1 MITIPLKFYQKD
13 VTQIV
18 VESTPQRAIKTAQGE
33 NLEVDQLITL
43 DGLSSTVLQ
52 FARAGAIRL
61 IDGQFY
67 YQRDP
72 NRLGIHPIQ
81 IHPDPEVNS

>member
-13 VTQIV
+13 VTEIV
-18 VESTPQRAIKTAQGE
+18 VEPTPQRAIKTTEGK
-33 NLEVDQLITL
+33 NIKVDQLITL
-43 DGLSSTVLQ
+43 DGMSSTVLQ